1 MIAVSGCLAG
11 QKCRYDGKDANTDL
25 SIAQMVER
33 GEAVCICP
41 EVMGGLSIPRFPAE
55 IQGGD
60 GYDVLNGKAKV
71 VNTNGEDVT
80 EAFIKGA
87 YAALEK
93 CRSLGINRVILKAK
107 SPSCGAGIIYDG
119 SFSKKLVEGYG
130 VTAALFETNGIKVES
145 V

>member
-11 QKCRYDGKDANTDL
+11 HKCRYDGRDANTDPF
-25 SIAQMVER
+25 IAKMVEQ

-41 EVMGGLSIPRFPAE
+41 EVMGGLSTPRFPAE

-60 GYDVLNGKAKV
+60 GYDVLDGKARV
-71 VNTNGEDVT
+71 VNTKGEDVT

-93 CRSLGINRVILKAK
+93 CTSLGIERVILKAK

-119 SFSKKLVEGYG
+119 SFSKKLIDGYG
-130 VTAALFETNGIKVES
+130 VAAALFERSGITVECI
-145 V
+145 